1 LAAQIE
7 SQAVLG
13 HFSGCATQ
21 SGRLETLAVCDSFR
35 FMQNISVQIIRFVDS
50 SFPGRVECELVDADG
65 KRHVIRD
72 KVPIFTAETLDA
84 KSLYPA
90 AGSMQCEVVQRFQDG
105 VGRGLVRVS
114 TERLGVESVDGVT
127 QFTVDANLVS
137 MLPG

>member
-1 LAAQIE
+1 
-7 SQAVLG
+7 
-13 HFSGCATQ
+13 
-21 SGRLETLAVCDSFR
+21 
-35 FMQNISVQIIRFVDS
+35 MQNVSVQIIRFVDS
-50 SFPGRVECELVDADG
+50 SFPESVECELVDANG

-72 KVPIFTAETLDA
+72 KVPIFTAEALDA
-84 KSLYPA
+84 KSYYPA
-90 AGSMQCEVVQRFQDG
+90 PGSMQCEVVQRFQDG